1 MVKLKK
7 PIIVYV
13 DAEVYN
19 KLKQL
24 AEKKGASI
32 SQVTREIVYE
42 VMKDGETKGCV
53 KS

>member
-1 MVKLKK
+1 MMKK

-13 DAEVYN
+13 DAEVYD
-19 KLKQL
+19 KLKEL

-42 VMKDGETKGCV
+42 VIRNGKVEGCV
-53 KS
+53 NS

>member
-1 MVKLKK
+1 MKR

-13 DAEVYN
+13 DAEVYD
-19 KLKQL
+19 KLKEL

-42 VMKDGETKGCV
+42 VMKNGTSKGCV
-53 KS
+53 NS

>member
-1 MVKLKK
+1 MKR

-13 DAEVYN
+13 DAEIYD
-19 KLKQL
+19 KLKEL

-42 VMKDGETKGCV
+42 VIKDGTTKGRV
-53 KS
+53 NS

>member
-1 MVKLKK
+1 MKR

-13 DAEVYN
+13 DAEVYD
-19 KLKQL
+19 KLKEL

-42 VMKDGETKGCV
+42 VIKGGDKRWHV
-53 KS
+53 

>member
-1 MVKLKK
+1 VVKLKK

-13 DAEVYN
+13 DAEVYD
-19 KLKQL
+19 KLKKL

-42 VMKDGETKGCV
+42 VIKDGETEGCIN
-53 KS
+53 S